1 MSTEVYEGD
10 ELYVTRFAG
19 PADEGPDR
27 LRWQFTPNGARKDP
41 LGYPYAVLDRVQLAN
56 LAAILEREA
65 ARG

>member
-27 LRWQFTPNGARKDP
+27 LRWQFTPTGVRRDP
-41 LGYPYAVLDRVQLAN
+41 LDFPYAVLDREQLRK
-56 LAAILEREA
+56 LAAILTDEA
-65 ARG
+65 AR